1 MYGFYD
7 PKTANEITS
16 TAGFAMYYTIL
27 NPDNNFFP
35 EYALI
40 DAIRNGTVV
49 ILPRWY
55 FDPDNFLE
63 LNDSLNKYTKTR
75 IINGTPEETGFLT
88 YDYKNNDYWQ
98 LQQKLDELRANPN
111 LYEQYR
117 ERAFNYMI
125 KEHGANKKIREFL
138 K

>member
-1 MYGFYD
+1 
-7 PKTANEITS
+7 
-16 TAGFAMYYTIL
+16 MYYTIL
-27 NPDNNFFP
+27 NPDHNFFP

-117 ERAFNYMI
+117 ERAYNYMI
-125 KEHGANKKIREFL
+125 KEHGANKKIREFI